1 MTEDRHPFDEL
12 PSRLSTQEREEES
25 PDRAFARA
33 LFGGESTVTGPTLET
48 AGDVDLRQ
56 LAHDLFAKQPEG
68 ESK

>member
-1 MTEDRHPFDEL
+1 MTDDQDPLDTL
-12 PSRLSTQEREEES
+12 LSRLSTQGREEES

-33 LFGGESTVTGPTLET
+33 LFGGAAVDERDDSATTGD
-48 AGDVDLRQ
+48 ADLRQ